1 MVPHGPKA
9 IAMLRHYTAHMRG
22 EQKIAQK
29 NRDDFQSLYM
39 NHGTGTMAMNHD
51 MGTPNPYVMST
62 VMSEKQFLQDM
73 TLHHEA
79 AIVMA
84 NQVLLL
90 PNLHPEVK
98 QLAEAIIKAQT
109 TEVTQMKLWMK
120 MWK

>member
-1 MVPHGPKA
+1 
-9 IAMLRHYTAHMRG
+9 
-22 EQKIAQK
+22 
-29 NRDDFQSLYM
+29 
-39 NHGTGTMAMNHD
+39 
-51 MGTPNPYVMST
+51 
-62 VMSEKQFLQDM
+62 M